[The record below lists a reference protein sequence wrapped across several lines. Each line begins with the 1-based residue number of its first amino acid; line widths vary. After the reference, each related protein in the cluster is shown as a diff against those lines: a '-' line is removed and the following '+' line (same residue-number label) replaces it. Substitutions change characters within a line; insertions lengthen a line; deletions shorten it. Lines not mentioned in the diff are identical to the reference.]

1 MTGYTKS
8 RNGEF
13 IFVFGCRTDK
23 LDSTTCV
30 IETYRACPDEVFANN
45 NALVPG
51 ETRTAIIFEQWGNFK
66 DGAELCG
73 IYFLNIQKDAKLG

>member
-1 MTGYTKS
+1 MYKIQKWRVHICS
-8 RNGEF
+8 
-13 IFVFGCRTDK
+13 GCRTDK

-30 IETYRACPDEVFANN
+30 IETYRECPDEVFANN

-51 ETRTAIIFEQWGNFK
+51 VTRTAIIFEQWGNFK

-73 IYFLNIQKDAKLG
+73 KCKWYIL